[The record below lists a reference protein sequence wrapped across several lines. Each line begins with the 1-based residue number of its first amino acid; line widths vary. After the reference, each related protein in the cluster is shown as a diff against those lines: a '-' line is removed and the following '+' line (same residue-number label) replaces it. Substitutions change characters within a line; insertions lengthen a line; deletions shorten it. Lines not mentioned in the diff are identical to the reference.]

1 MPSYCSLTDLKTYLN
16 VGTSTD
22 DTLIQVLL
30 DAATNRIDSRC
41 GRTFQAAADTVHY
54 FDPSHDLLRGELW
67 FDDDISYIT
76 SVINGDSEDVT
87 STLYTNPRN
96 FTPYYSAGFKS
107 STPNNWNYTTDVQN
121 SIAITGRW
129 AYMEK
134 SSITALSRSTNVV
147 TATVSAP
154 RLSVGMTV
162 FILGVADT
170 SFNGTFTVVTN
181 TGSAIT
187 WAQTGTNGTDTTAT
201 MLYTPTDIVTACRRL
216 AAWMYR
222 QKDTQTGD
230 ADRPLLA
237 GDGTVIMPTTLP
249 LDVEKMLLPYTRFIR

>member
-16 VGTSTD
+16 VTVSTD
-22 DTLIQVLL
+22 DALLQVML

-41 GRTFQAAADTVHY
+41 GRTFQAAADTTRT
-54 FDPSHDLLRGELW
+54 FDPSIDLMRGELW
-67 FDDDISYIT
+67 IDDDLSYIT
-76 SVINGDSEDVT
+76 TVTNGDSADITADV
-87 STLYTNPRN
+87 YHNPRN
-96 FTPYYSAGFKS
+96 FTPYYSIGIKS
-107 STPNNWNYTTDVQN
+107 SNATSWTYTNDVQDAI
-121 SIAITGRW
+121 SITGRW
-129 AYMEK
+129 AYMER
-134 SSITALSRSTNVV
+134 SNITALSRSTNVV
-147 TATVSAP
+147 TATVAAP

-170 SFNGTFTVVTN
+170 SFNGSFVVTGN

-187 WAQTGTNGTDTTAT
+187 WAQTGTNDTDSTGV

-216 AAWMYR
+216 AAWMFR

-237 GDGTVIMPTTLP
+237 GDGTIVMPTTLP